1 METWKRS
8 QIREADYNPR
18 VITDQSKKKLKDKMK
33 AVGLLQPLVV
43 NRKSC
48 TLVSGHQR
56 LASLDALERWK
67 PDSGK
72 DYELDVSVIDVDD
85 ATERELNVFFNNP
98 SAMGEWDL
106 DKLAGLNLEDGIDFG
121 DMGFEQYDIDMLFDG
136 DSRFS
141 QLFIDDEEVKKT
153 EGALQAVKDARKQGK
168 EKMKEQNQAAF
179 YVTVVCKNNDEK
191 AELMRMIGVPV
202 FEQFVEGNYLM
213 ENIRKGGLGRKEKGA
228 D

>member
-33 AVGLLQPLVV
+33 AVGLLQPLIV
-43 NRKSC
+43 NRRTN

-56 LASLDALERWK
+56 LATLDNLERWK

-72 DYELDVSVIDVDD
+72 DYLLDVGVLDVDD

-106 DKLAGLNLEDGIDFG
+106 DKLADLNLSDGIDFG

-136 DSRFS
+136 DSRFC

-179 YVTVVCKNNDEK
+179 YVTVVCKNNEEK

-202 FEQFVEGNYLM
+202 FEQFVEGSYLM
-213 ENIRKGGLGRKEKGA
+213 ENIRKGSLGRKEKGA